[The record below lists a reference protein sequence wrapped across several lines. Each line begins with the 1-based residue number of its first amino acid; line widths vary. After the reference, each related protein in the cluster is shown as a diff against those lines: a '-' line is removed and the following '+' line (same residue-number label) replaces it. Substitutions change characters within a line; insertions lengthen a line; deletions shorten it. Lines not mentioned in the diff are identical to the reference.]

1 MASDAT
7 NPSAPERL
15 AGLLLAAAFE
25 PDPVRGRQLANEYAT
40 AFNDA
45 CSAAWGQRI
54 AASRVLLDEAE
65 RVLDRAETATGDDR
79 RRLLALFETYMSAA
93 KVHHCLE

>member
-1 MASDAT
+1 MASSGT

-25 PDPVRGRQLANEYAT
+25 PDPARGRQLAEEYAT
-40 AFNDA
+40 AFNDG
-45 CSAAWGQRI
+45 CSEAWGQRI
-54 AASRVLLDEAE
+54 AASRALLDEAE
-65 RVLDRAETATGDDR
+65 RALDRAETTTGDER
-79 RRLLALFETYMSAA
+79 CRLLALFETYMSAA